1 MEVDTGASVSIIS
14 KRTQLKLFPKSVL
27 HKTDAVLKTYTG
39 EGMTVLGELKGLKVH
54 YCEQFVEDLSLIV
67 VGGQYWVET
76 GWSVLNWTENKSVQ

>member
-39 EGMTVLGELKGLKVH
+39 EGMTALGELKGLKVH
-54 YCEQFVEDLSLIV
+54 YCEHKDQA
-67 VGGQYWVET
+67 YWVET
-76 GWSVLNWTENKSVQ
+76 GWSVLNWTGNKSVQ